1 MSSFKSVLITGGA
14 GYVGSILTGKLVKEN
29 YDVKVVDSLVFGND
43 GISSL
48 IDDKKIKFFNMDIR
62 ETNKLS
68 SILNDID
75 CVIHLAAIVG
85 EPLCKKVPI
94 AAKQINEFAT
104 KNLVNICKRKN
115 VKRFIFAST
124 CSNYGSSLEI
134 VDELSPVQPLSLY
147 SECKVNSEK
156 FILDNNTKNFETCIL
171 RFATAHGLSPRMRFD
186 LLVQE
191 FIRDAIVDK
200 KITIFGADFWRPL
213 IHVEDMANACISIL
227 NAPSK
232 LVSGEIYNVGSDN
245 ENYTKKQLAEITKR
259 SIQDT
264 KIEINESKDDPRNY
278 KVSFEKIKN
287 KLKFQVT
294 KSVENSVIEIIRET
308 KSGNLDPRDSEFSN
322 MSKLTEK
329 IDSLHS
335 YNFDENL

>member
-1 MSSFKSVLITGGA
+1 
-14 GYVGSILTGKLVKEN
+14 
-29 YDVKVVDSLVFGND
+29 
-43 GISSL
+43 
-48 IDDKKIKFFNMDIR
+48 
-62 ETNKLS
+62 
-68 SILNDID
+68 
-75 CVIHLAAIVG
+75 
-85 EPLCKKVPI
+85 
-94 AAKQINEFAT
+94 
-104 KNLVNICKRKN
+104 
-115 VKRFIFAST
+115 
-124 CSNYGSSLEI
+124 
-134 VDELSPVQPLSLY
+134 
-147 SECKVNSEK
+147 
-156 FILDNNTKNFETCIL
+156 
-171 RFATAHGLSPRMRFD
+171 MRFD

-294 KSVENSVIEIIRET
+294 KSVENSVIEIIREI